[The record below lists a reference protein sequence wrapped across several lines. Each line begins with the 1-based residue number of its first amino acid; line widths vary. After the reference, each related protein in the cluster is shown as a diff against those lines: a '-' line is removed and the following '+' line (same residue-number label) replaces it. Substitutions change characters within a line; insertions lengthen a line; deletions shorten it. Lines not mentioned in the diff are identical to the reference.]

1 MAAMKDRLQADLT
14 EAMRSSDK
22 ITSATIRMALTAI
35 TNEEVSGKQA
45 RELSD
50 DDVITVLSREAKKR
64 RESAE
69 AYTQAQRPELAQQ
82 ENDELAVLDRYL
94 PQQLTEA
101 EVDAIV
107 AAAVEQATA
116 DGAEGGKAMGAVMK
130 IVTPQASGRFD
141 GSAIAGKVRAALG
154 M

>member
-1 MAAMKDRLQADLT
+1 
-14 EAMRSSDK
+14 
-22 ITSATIRMALTAI
+22 
-35 TNEEVSGKQA
+35 
-45 RELSD
+45 
-50 DDVITVLSREAKKR
+50 
-64 RESAE
+64 
-69 AYTQAQRPELAQQ
+69 
-82 ENDELAVLDRYL
+82 L

-101 EVDAIV
+101 EVDAII
-107 AAAVEQATA
+107 AAAVDQAKA